1 MIPLPDFTLDE
12 IALIEYHKSILFSR
26 VKLFVNI
33 KFSDFSFNSVIT
45 VVKEIAYNLTSYT
58 GLSCDELLTVG
69 AWLCAI
75 YDSVPEIINEVD
87 QFMSTIFVY
96 LANRMSETEYFDNI
110 VAYLYNTSELL
121 LQILGNTE
129 Q

>member
-1 MIPLPDFTLDE
+1 
-12 IALIEYHKSILFSR
+12 
-26 VKLFVNI
+26 VNI

-45 VVKEIAYNLTSYT
+45 VVKEIACNLTSYT